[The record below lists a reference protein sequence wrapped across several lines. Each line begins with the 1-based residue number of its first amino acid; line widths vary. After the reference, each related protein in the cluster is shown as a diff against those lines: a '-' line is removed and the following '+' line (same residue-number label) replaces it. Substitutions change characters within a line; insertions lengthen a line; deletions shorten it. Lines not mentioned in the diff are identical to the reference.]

1 MSQQKIICGD
11 ALLVMKS
18 MPSDS
23 VEAIVTDPPY
33 CSAAPSE
40 RMRPALA
47 KYNNWKGSREHY
59 ADNFAGETMD
69 VRSWRCWTADWVREA
84 LRVLKPSGYFLMFT
98 DWRKLPDATDA
109 IQIGGVLWRG
119 IVAWDKGNSAR
130 APHKGY
136 FRHQCEYV
144 LWGTKGKC
152 LRRTDAGSFPGCIS
166 CRRDINEKYHVA
178 GKPVKLM
185 EQLLQ
190 VVPVSGTVLDPF
202 AGSGSTLV
210 AAKNIGRNA
219 IGIECMQEYCDIA
232 KRRIDGARN
241 GAFV

>member
-1 MSQQKIICGD
+1 
-11 ALLVMKS
+11 
-18 MPSDS
+18 
-23 VEAIVTDPPY
+23 
-33 CSAAPSE
+33 
-40 RMRPALA
+40 
-47 KYNNWKGSREHY
+47 
-59 ADNFAGETMD
+59 
-69 VRSWRCWTADWVREA
+69 
-84 LRVLKPSGYFLMFT
+84 MFT

-152 LRRTDAGSFPGCIS
+152 LKRTDVGSFPGCIS
-166 CRRDINEKYHVA
+166 CGHDRKDKYHVA

-185 EQLLQ
+185 ETLLQ
-190 VVPVSGTVLDPF
+190 VVPVGGTVLDPF

-232 KRRIDGARN
+232 KRRIAEAR
-241 GAFV
+241 GLFA